1 MRRPLVLFLAIALAA
16 PLVLAA
22 APAPVR
28 IRGLDGPARIV
39 RDVDGIAHVTAA
51 TEHDVWFLQGWLHAE
66 DRLFQMDLLR
76 RQASGTTAE
85 LLGQDAVATDV
96 ELRTLG
102 VRRAAA
108 RSHAALSPEARAM
121 LSAYTAGVNRWIADH
136 DLPGEYADLQLT
148 RVRRWTPLDSVAV
161 AKLLTLSLSLDL
173 DDIRRTT
180 ILTAYQEAGAREG
193 FDGAALFSRDLFPSR
208 PFDPASTVPDAA
220 VPRPAPAPVVAPA
233 AQPPAARA
241 PAAPDAAASP
251 ADAADPPASAA
262 APPAPAAAEEPRA
275 LAAQAPGTAL
285 PAPDDRRAAVAAL
298 TARYAARVADMPL
311 LGDALDGP
319 DPAGSNEWAVSGALS
334 ASGAPLLAND
344 PHLGLDLPAT
354 FYPVH
359 LRGGGID
366 VSGESFPGTP
376 VIAQGQN
383 ARIAWGSTVNPLD
396 VTDVFAEHLVLDLDS
411 PTGLAVLNDG
421 ERRPVEAV
429 PQLYRVNRRTPG
441 EVDDLGLVPPSL
453 EVPPVALT
461 LPLRDGGPLVD
472 FDLATGTALSVQW
485 TGFSATRELD
495 AFLAFAK
502 AGDLDDFRAG
512 LRRFDVGSQNFA
524 YADVDGRIAYLPG
537 GELPL
542 REDLEAGTVAG
553 LPPWFVRDGSGA
565 ADWAPLT
572 ASEPDQA
579 VPHAILPAAEV
590 PELVDPPAG
599 FFVNA
604 NNDPF
609 GTTLDGDPLNT
620 RRPGGGILYFNPGY
634 DIGLRAGRIT
644 ELLRAAVDAGR
655 PLTAQDMVAIQA
667 DTVVRD
673 AAVLVPYLRGALER
687 APGAAAPQLRDL
699 AADPRLAEA
708 VGRLAAW
715 DGSTPTGT
723 PEGYDAADV
732 DGVPAGP
739 TPEEAAASVA
749 ATLHQVWR
757 GRAVAAIVDAPLVAR
772 DLPVPDD
779 QQALSA
785 LRQLLASPSGVGAS
799 GLDFFAVPGVADPGE
814 RRDLLLL
821 RALDETLDL
830 FAGPAFAPAF
840 GGSADQDDY
849 RWGRLHTL
857 TLDHPLGGARDR
869 GPFQVDGGSY
879 VVDASNHAL
888 RGADAEGFT
897 FGSGPNRRAVAEL
910 LPGGIRAV
918 SSLPGGA
925 GDDTDLLG
933 RWLTNDTYPVRRTD
947 PEIEAAAAQ
956 VIELRPLASWRP

>member
-1 MRRPLVLFLAIALAA
+1 MRRPLVLFLVAALTA

-28 IRGLDGPARIV
+28 VRGLDGPARIV

-51 TEHDVWFLQGWLHAE
+51 TEHDVWFLQGWLHAQ

-85 LLGQDAVATDV
+85 LLGEDALAADV

-121 LSAYTAGVNRWIADH
+121 LSAYSAGVNRWVADH
-136 DLPGEYADLQLT
+136 DLPDEYADLQLT

-161 AKLLTLSLSLDL
+161 GKLLTLSLSLDL

-180 ILTAYQEAGAREG
+180 VLTAYQEAGAREG
-193 FDGAALFSRDLFPSR
+193 FDGGVLFSRDLFPSR
-208 PFDPASTVPDAA
+208 PFDPASTVPDAT
-220 VPRPAPAPVVAPA
+220 VPLPS
-233 AQPPAARA
+233 
-241 PAAPDAAASP
+241 AAASRAALAP
-251 ADAADPPASAA
+251 AD
-262 APPAPAAAEEPRA
+262 APAAAA
-275 LAAQAPGTAL
+275 TAAGL
-285 PAPDDRRAAVAAL
+285 PAPDDRRAATVALA
-298 TARYAARVADMPL
+298 ARYAERVADVPL
-311 LGDALDGP
+311 LADALDGP
-319 DPAGSNEWAVSGALS
+319 DPAGSNEWAVSGALT

-376 VIAQGQN
+376 TIAQGQN
-383 ARIAWGSTVNPLD
+383 ARVAWGSTVNPLD
-396 VTDVFAEHLVLDLDS
+396 VTDVFAEHLVLDLGS
-411 PTGLAVLNDG
+411 PTGLAVRNDG
-421 ERRPVEAV
+421 EREPVEAV

-441 EVDDLGLVPPSL
+441 EVDDLDLVPPSA

-461 LPLRDGGPLVD
+461 LPLRDGGPIVD

-485 TGFSATRELD
+485 AGFSATRELD

-502 AGDLDDFRAG
+502 AGDLEDFRAG
-512 LRRFDVGSQNFA
+512 VQRFDVGSQNFA

-572 ASEPDQA
+572 APEPDQA
-579 VPHAILPAAEV
+579 VPHAILPAGEV

-644 ELLRAAVDAGR
+644 ALLRAAIDAGR
-655 PLTAQDMVAIQA
+655 PLTAADMVAIQA
-667 DTVVRD
+667 DTVVPD
-673 AAVLVPYLRGALER
+673 AAVLVPYLRAALER
-687 APGAAAPQLRDL
+687 GPAAAAPELRDL

-739 TPEEAAASVA
+739 SAEEAAASVA
-749 ATLHQVWR
+749 ATIHQVWR
-757 GRAVAAIVDAPLVAR
+757 GRAVAGIVDAPLVAR

-799 GLDFFAVPGVADPGE
+799 GLDFFAVPGVADAGE

-830 FAGPAFAPAF
+830 LAGPAFAPAF

-857 TLDHPLGGARDR
+857 TLEHPLGGARDR
-869 GPFQVDGGSY
+869 GPFEVDGGSY
-879 VVDASNHAL
+879 VVDASNHDL

-910 LPGGIRAV
+910 LPDGIRAV
-918 SSLPGGA
+918 SSLPGGTR
-925 GDDTDLLG
+925 DDTDLLG
-933 RWLTNDTYPVRRTD
+933 RWLTNDTYLVRRTD
-947 PEIEAAAAQ
+947 ADIEAAAAE